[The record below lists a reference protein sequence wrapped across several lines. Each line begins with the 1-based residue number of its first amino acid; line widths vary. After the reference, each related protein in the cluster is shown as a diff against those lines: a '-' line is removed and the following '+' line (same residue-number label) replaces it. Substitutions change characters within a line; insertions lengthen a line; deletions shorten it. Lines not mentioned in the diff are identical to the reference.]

1 MTSPTPDLVS
11 RLRSDTTPDDDELL
25 EIYLDWTL
33 DLGIELYEAQE
44 EAVLEIMGGK
54 HLVLATPTGSGK
66 SLVAVAMHLRALARG
81 EASVYTAPI
90 KALVSEKF
98 FELCR
103 IFGADNVGMLTGD
116 ASINRDA
123 PIVCCTQEV
132 LSNMVLREGGATP
145 YRHVVLDEFHYYA
158 DPDRGMAW
166 QIPLLVMPEA
176 TFVLM
181 SATLGD
187 TKSVEDGLKERTGR
201 DVAVVTS
208 VDRPV
213 PLEFDYS
220 TTPIHETIADLISRG
235 RAPVYLVNFSQRE
248 ASEQA
253 QSLMSVDFTPKDRKK
268 EIAAAIK
275 GFRFDSPYGKT
286 IERYL
291 RHGVGLHHAGL
302 LPKYRLLVEKL
313 AQQGLLKV
321 VSGTDTL
328 GVGVNVPIRTVLLTK
343 LCKFDGQR
351 VRHLSVR
358 EFQQVSGRAGRKGFD
373 DKGWV
378 VVQAP
383 EHVIENKRLVAKAAA
398 SGKKKVVKRKAPT
411 KGFIPWDRTT
421 FARLTTQPCEPLES
435 VFRIDHGILLNLL
448 QQDMGPGGGYRALGR
463 LIDASFEPDARKR
476 QHRRQAKKLFD
487 ALRDA
492 GIVELRQ
499 REGRRGK
506 EMIVS
511 AELQQDFSLHQSLS
525 LFLVDA
531 VGRLEMADDEYAL
544 NVLTLVES
552 ILEHPR
558 PVLYGQINKAKGEL
572 VAQLKAEG
580 VPYEE
585 RMEALED
592 VTYPKPLGDWIYGT
606 FGGFSDA
613 HPWVGAEAIRPKSV
627 ARDMVEGYMTF
638 NDFVHEYGLQRMEG
652 IVLRYLS
659 QAYKGLVQIVPEVFK
674 TESVKDVEAFLR
686 TTLAR
691 VDSSLLVEW
700 ERMLEVPDD
709 LAEDVALPDKP
720 KFDLTRDTKAFTA
733 RVRSEMHALVR
744 ALAGGDFED
753 AARAVAQDPDDPW
766 TAQRFEEALAPFLSS
781 YERIVFDHRARLA
794 DKTLLTKIDHRVWEI
809 SQILCDP
816 DEDNFWS
823 IDGIIDLTGID
834 EVGDEPLIRLER
846 LAV

>member
-1 MTSPTPDLVS
+1 MSDPIPDLVS
-11 RLRSDTTPDDDELL
+11 RLPSGTVDDDQLL
-25 EIYLDWTL
+25 EIFLDWTL
-33 DLGIELYEAQE
+33 DLGLELYEAQE
-44 EAVLEIMGGK
+44 EAVLELMAGK

-66 SLVAVAMHLRALARG
+66 SLVAVAMHLRAMARG
-81 EASVYTAPI
+81 EPSVYTAPI

-166 QIPLLVMPEA
+166 QIPLVVMPDA
-176 TFVLM
+176 TFLLM

-187 TKSVEDGLKERTGR
+187 TTSVEEGLVARTGR
-201 DVAVVTS
+201 EVGLVTS
-208 VDRPV
+208 VERPV
-213 PLEFDYS
+213 PLTFSYS
-220 TTPIHETIADLISRG
+220 LKPIHETISDLISKK

-253 QSLMSVDFTPKDRKK
+253 QNLMSVDFTPKDRKK

-286 IERYL
+286 IQRYL
-291 RHGVGLHHAGL
+291 LHGVGLHHAGL

-351 VRHLSVR
+351 MRHLSVR

-383 EHVIENKRLVAKAAA
+383 EHVIENRRLAAKAKV

-421 FARLTTQPCEPLES
+421 FERLTTKPCEPLES
-435 VFRIDHGILLNLL
+435 VFRIDHGILVNLL
-448 QQDMGPGGGYRALGR
+448 QQNVGVGGGYRALGE
-463 LIDASFEPDARKR
+463 LISASFEPPAKKR
-476 QHRRQAKKLFD
+476 HHRRQAKKLFD
-487 ALRDA
+487 ALREA
-492 GIVELRQ
+492 GIVELQ
-499 REGRRGK
+499 PREGRRGK
-506 EMIVS
+506 DIKVS
-511 AELQQDFSLHQSLS
+511 GELQQDFSLHHSLS
-525 LFLVDA
+525 LFLVDS
-531 VGRLEMADDEYAL
+531 VGRLETSDDDYAL

-627 ARDMVEGYMTF
+627 ARDMVEGYMAF

-652 IVLRYLS
+652 VLLRYLS
-659 QAYKGLVQIVPEVFK
+659 QAYKGLVQIVPAVFK
-674 TESVKDVEAFLR
+674 TEEVLDVEAYLR
-686 TTLAR
+686 TALAR

-700 ERMLEVPDD
+700 ERMLEVPKD
-709 LAEDVALPDKP
+709 LAEEVELPQRP

-733 RVRSEMHALVR
+733 RVRAEMHALVR
-744 ALAGGDFED
+744 ALAGGDYDD
-753 AARAVAQDPDDPW
+753 AEHCVDQDPDDVW
-766 TAQRFEEALAPFLSS
+766 TAPRFEEALTPFLNS
-781 YERIVFDHRARLA
+781 YDRIVFDHHARLA
-794 DKTLLTKIDHRVWEI
+794 DKTLLTKIDHRVWEV
-809 SQILCDP
+809 SQILCDR

-823 IDGIIDLTGID
+823 IDGLIDLTGIE
-834 EVGDEPLIRLER
+834 EVGDDPLVRLEK
-846 LAV
+846 LGV